1 MFSMNVGVQRKYAPD
16 FCCKQFKLHV
26 NQAATFSFDKG
37 RWLLTRLGEV
47 TLKYGVELLRNSL
60 SL

>member
-1 MFSMNVGVQRKYAPD
+1 MFSMNVGVQKKYAPD

-26 NQAATFSFDKG
+26 NKAATFSFEKA
-37 RWLLTRLGEV
+37 RRLPTKHGEV
-47 TLKYGVELLRNSL
+47 TLKCGVESLRNSL